1 MTQQSG
7 EMEMEHRLRM
17 SLSKGAHTTLSFEFG
32 EENSNVFADLKDDNG
47 SDSGINFDYNDPD
60 MPNNIDV
67 DPDVS
72 TYPDEVCSIDFFVCW
87 LLCLVIWNLGNDS
100 LPFFL
105 CSDYCCNSQKY
116 SWHT

>member
-7 EMEMEHRLRM
+7 EMEMEHSLRM
-17 SLSKGAHTTLSFEFG
+17 SPSKGAHTILSFEFG
-32 EENSNVFADLKDDNG
+32 EENSNVFAYLKDDNG

-72 TYPDEVCSIDFFVCW
+72 TYPDEIIAATPKSTHGTHDGIDTHESLDDDLCW
-87 LLCLVIWNLGNDS
+87 LHLTPIW
-100 LPFFL
+100 
-105 CSDYCCNSQKY
+105 YEMQKY
-116 SWHT
+116 S